1 MSRIAATWPTLHQIC
16 LLYNFFSLL
25 FIFFSFLEKNGA
37 NFETDETLR
46 VEGMPKL
53 VQGNLCDKIVFLS
66 LFLLLNRVLAWTF
79 TEGRWNFNQKQN
91 PKQNQINFYPPF
103 PLFLCLQRKS
113 QRKHSFTIIKKKMP
127 KKTAQMFG
135 KSKKKMIIINNL
147 K

>member
-1 MSRIAATWPTLHQIC
+1 
-16 LLYNFFSLL
+16 
-25 FIFFSFLEKNGA
+25 
-37 NFETDETLR
+37 
-46 VEGMPKL
+46 MPKL

-113 QRKHSFTIIKKKMP
+113 QRKHSFTIIKKKCRR
-127 KKTAQMFG
+127 KQHKC
-135 KSKKKMIIINNL
+135 SENLKKKDNNQQFKIKFRSYNMYQFSSAHSVPQL
-147 K
+147 FCLSKQSIV